1 MSSCSCL
8 PPLTLLTWGIRCA
21 SQAPWS
27 VWSLSTSI
35 EVTWTAW
42 IKTPIGFWWFG
53 SQNHG
58 FDAKKTG
65 CLSGK
70 VVQMTL
76 AFAKKNMFFDV
87 GSWSKYVPRNGDCV
101 LALHQR
107 FIVRWVPPRLGDW
120 SKLHMTNAVSTH
132 IPAGWISLLSEQR
145 SSQVV
150 GKPSKVTI
158 HGCMYKWQVGSITT

>member
-1 MSSCSCL
+1 MSSCL
-8 PPLTLLTWGIRCA
+8 PPLTFLTWGIRCA

-42 IKTPIGFWWFG
+42 IRTPIGFWWFG
-53 SQNHG
+53 NKNHG
-58 FDAKKTG
+58 FDAKKLDVYPVKFSRWPWYLQKICFSMWG
-65 CLSGK
+65 
-70 VVQMTL
+70 VDR
-76 AFAKKNMFFDV
+76 NMFQEMAMVFWCSIRGLSFD
-87 GSWSKYVPRNGDCV
+87 GYPQD
-101 LALHQR
+101 LATGR
-107 FIVRWVPPRLGDW
+107 
-120 SKLHMTNAVSTH
+120 SCT
-132 IPAGWISLLSEQR
+132 AGWISLLSKQR